1 MAGKRKSNTT
11 SFKKGT
17 SGNPAGSSALAKDPA
32 RQRIKRLV
40 AGDLEEIGSL
50 ILCGNFDKLKEV
62 VDDREASVIQTAF
75 ARCFAKALKDA
86 DWKVV
91 TSILDRVVGRAKET
105 VELSGRDGKPMSLEV
120 ASREMTETEMRE
132 RADAL
137 AKQRAEAG
145 DD

>member
-1 MAGKRKSNTT
+1 MAGKRKPNKGC
-11 SFKKGT
+11 FKKGQ
-17 SGNPAGSSALAKDPA
+17 SGNPAGSSSLARDPE

-50 ILCGNFDKLKEV
+50 ILCGNFDRLKEV
-62 VDDREASVIQTAF
+62 VDDRGASVIQTAF
-75 ARCFAKALKDA
+75 ARCFAKALQDA
-86 DWKVV
+86 DWRTV
-91 TSILDRVVGRAKET
+91 TSILDRVVGKAKET

-120 ASREMTETEMRE
+120 AQREMTEAEMRE

-137 AKQRAEAG
+137 AKQRMEAG